1 MISCSIHTDFFDD
14 SCSVCKK
21 EYSELKGLNTS
32 NTNNSQS
39 SNNKDKN
46 QDNNNKKYKEFT
58 EERAK
63 QLYEDLLLQYLK
75 SSSNEMEAAEK
86 AKGIIRKQCKIRD
99 IQLWPWV

>member
-1 MISCSIHTDFFDD
+1 MTSCSIHTDFFDD
-14 SCSVCKK
+14 SCGVCKK
-21 EYSELKGLNTS
+21 EYYELKGLNTS

-39 SNNKDKN
+39 SYNNE
-46 QDNNNKKYKEFT
+46 KYKEFT
-58 EERAK
+58 EQRAK

-75 SSSNEMEAAEK
+75 SSSNEIEAAEK

>member
-1 MISCSIHTDFFDD
+1 MTSCSIHTDFFDD
-14 SCSVCKK
+14 SCDVCKK

-32 NTNNSQS
+32 DANNSQS
-39 SNNKDKN
+39 SYNKDKN
-46 QDNNNKKYKEFT
+46 QDNNKKYKEFT

-75 SSSNEMEAAEK
+75 SSSNEIEAAEK

>member
-1 MISCSIHTDFFDD
+1 MTSCSIHTDFFDD
-14 SCSVCKK
+14 SCDVCKK

-32 NTNNSQS
+32 DANNSQS
-39 SNNKDKN
+39 SYNNDKN
-46 QDNNNKKYKEFT
+46 QDNNKKYKEFT

-63 QLYEDLLLQYLK
+63 QLYQDLLIQYLK
-75 SSSNEMEAAEK
+75 SSSNEIEAAEK

>member
-1 MISCSIHTDFFDD
+1 MTTCSIHTDFFDD
-14 SCSVCKK
+14 SCGLCKK
-21 EYSELKGLNTS
+21 EYGELKGLNTS

-39 SNNKDKN
+39 SYNNDKN
-46 QDNNNKKYKEFT
+46 QDNNKKYKEFT

-63 QLYEDLLLQYLK
+63 QLYEDLLIQYLK
-75 SSSNEMEAAEK
+75 SSSNEIEAAEK

>member
-1 MISCSIHTDFFDD
+1 MTSCSVHTNFFDD
-14 SCSVCKK
+14 SCGVCKK

-32 NTNNSQS
+32 NANNSQIS
-39 SNNKDKN
+39 YNKDKN
-46 QDNNNKKYKEFT
+46 QDNNKKYKEFT

-75 SSSNEMEAAEK
+75 SSSNEIEAAEK

>member
-1 MISCSIHTDFFDD
+1 MTSCSIHTDFFDD
-14 SCSVCKK
+14 SCNLCKK
-21 EYSELKGLNTS
+21 EYNELKGLNTS
-32 NTNNSQS
+32 KANNSQS
-39 SNNKDKN
+39 SYNKEKN
-46 QDNNNKKYKEFT
+46 QDNNKKYKEFT

-75 SSSNEMEAAEK
+75 SSSNEIEAAEK

>member
-1 MISCSIHTDFFDD
+1 MTSCSIHTDFFDD
-14 SCSVCKK
+14 SCDVCKK
-21 EYSELKGLNTS
+21 EYSELKGLTTS
-32 NTNNSQS
+32 DANNSQS
-39 SNNKDKN
+39 SYNKDKN
-46 QDNNNKKYKEFT
+46 QDNNKKYKEFT

-75 SSSNEMEAAEK
+75 SSSNEIEAAEK

>member
-1 MISCSIHTDFFDD
+1 MTSCSIHTDFFDD

-21 EYSELKGLNTS
+21 EYGELKGLNIS
-32 NTNNSQS
+32 DANNSQS
-39 SNNKDKN
+39 SYNKDKN
-46 QDNNNKKYKEFT
+46 QDNNKKYKEFT

-75 SSSNEMEAAEK
+75 SSSNEIEAAEK

>member
-1 MISCSIHTDFFDD
+1 MTSCSIHTDFFDD
-14 SCSVCKK
+14 SCDVCKK

-32 NTNNSQS
+32 DANNSQS
-39 SNNKDKN
+39 SYNKDKS
-46 QDNNNKKYKEFT
+46 QDNNKKYKEFT

-75 SSSNEMEAAEK
+75 SSSNEIEAAEK

>member
-1 MISCSIHTDFFDD
+1 MTSCSIHTDFFDD
-14 SCSVCKK
+14 SCAVCKK

-32 NTNNSQS
+32 DANNSQS
-39 SNNKDKN
+39 SYNKDKN
-46 QDNNNKKYKEFT
+46 QDNNKKYKEFT

-75 SSSNEMEAAEK
+75 SSSNEIEAAEK

>member
-1 MISCSIHTDFFDD
+1 MTSCSIHTDFFDD
-14 SCSVCKK
+14 GCRVCKK

-32 NTNNSQS
+32 NANNSQIS
-39 SNNKDKN
+39 YNKDKN
-46 QDNNNKKYKEFT
+46 QDNNKKYKEFT

>member
-1 MISCSIHTDFFDD
+1 MTSCSIHTDFFDD
-14 SCSVCKK
+14 SCDVCKK

-32 NTNNSQS
+32 DANNSQS
-39 SNNKDKN
+39 SYNKDKN
-46 QDNNNKKYKEFT
+46 QDNDKKYKEFT

-75 SSSNEMEAAEK
+75 SSSNEIEAAEK

>member
-1 MISCSIHTDFFDD
+1 M
-14 SCSVCKK
+14 
-21 EYSELKGLNTS
+21 NTS
-32 NTNNSQS
+32 NTTNSQS
-39 SNNKDKN
+39 SYNKDKN
-46 QDNNNKKYKEFT
+46 QDNNKKYKEFT

-75 SSSNEMEAAEK
+75 SSSNEIEAAEK

>member
-1 MISCSIHTDFFDD
+1 MTSCSIHTDFFDD
-14 SCSVCKK
+14 SCDVCKK

-32 NTNNSQS
+32 DTNNSQS
-39 SNNKDKN
+39 SYNKDKN
-46 QDNNNKKYKEFT
+46 QDNNKKYKEFT

-75 SSSNEMEAAEK
+75 SSSNEIEAAEK

>member
-1 MISCSIHTDFFDD
+1 MTSCSIHTDFFDD
-14 SCSVCKK
+14 SCNLCKK
-21 EYSELKGLNTS
+21 EYDELKGLNTS

-39 SNNKDKN
+39 SYNKEKN
-46 QDNNNKKYKEFT
+46 QDNNKKYKEFT

-63 QLYEDLLLQYLK
+63 KLYEDLLLQYLK
-75 SSSNEMEAAEK
+75 SSSNEIEAAEK

>member
-1 MISCSIHTDFFDD
+1 MTSCSIHTDFFDD
-14 SCSVCKK
+14 SCYVCKK

-32 NTNNSQS
+32 DANNSQS
-39 SNNKDKN
+39 SYNKDKN
-46 QDNNNKKYKEFT
+46 QDNNKKYKEFT

-75 SSSNEMEAAEK
+75 SSSNEIEAAEK

>member
-1 MISCSIHTDFFDD
+1 MTSCSVHKDFFDD
-14 SCSVCKK
+14 ICGECKK
-21 EYSELKGLNTS
+21 EYGELKGLNTS
-32 NTNNSQS
+32 DANNSQS
-39 SNNKDKN
+39 SYNKDKN
-46 QDNNNKKYKEFT
+46 QDNNKKYKEFT

-75 SSSNEMEAAEK
+75 SSSNEIEAAEK

>member
-1 MISCSIHTDFFDD
+1 MTSCSIHTDFFDD
-14 SCSVCKK
+14 SCDVCKK

-32 NTNNSQS
+32 DANNSQS
-39 SNNKDKN
+39 SYNKDKN
-46 QDNNNKKYKEFT
+46 QDNNKKYKEFT

-75 SSSNEMEAAEK
+75 SSSNEIEAAEK
-86 AKGIIRKQCKIRD
+86 AKGIIRKQCRIRD

>member
-1 MISCSIHTDFFDD
+1 MTSCSIHTDFFDD
-14 SCSVCKK
+14 SCDVCKK

-32 NTNNSQS
+32 DANNSQS
-39 SNNKDKN
+39 SYNKDKN
-46 QDNNNKKYKEFT
+46 QDNNKKYKEFT

-75 SSSNEMEAAEK
+75 SSSSEIEAAEK